1 MLNRSGDTIA
11 DITLDTI
18 TVQNIE
24 KEAESDSSLK
34 ELASIHAAMREG
46 GNGFGSYKNGKTGM

>member
-1 MLNRSGDTIA
+1 MINKAGDTIA

-24 KEAESDSSLK
+24 AEAQSDPALL
-34 ELASIHAAMREG
+34 ELAAIHEQMRQ
-46 GNGFGSYKNGKTGM
+46 GKMALEVI